1 MRKEFVCCII
11 EHTIKRSSVREESII
26 PAFSCC
32 VCVCLFMLRGMIWR
46 FGAPWMKVDLFK
58 KSVSYACPWSRGRY
72 NHSWDKT
79 NEGLSSSWR
88 ITRQFNAAR
97 LDYWYWLMDDFNTNR
112 YVYDFI
118 WIYARR
124 NARLA
129 DAVAGWS
136 CKLLQA
142 MNCLLPLHT
151 YCTKSIQYQP
161 VTNLLQHYFTW
172 TEIQI
177 DTFKTSET
185 GKWNFYMLQE
195 SRVAQYCS
203 STLQQNRMEAS
214 ILLNFPHAMTRSKQ
228 GNAIRSERRCLVAF
242 CNKIHHV

>member
-185 GKWNFYMLQE
+185 GKWNFYA
-195 SRVAQYCS
+195 SRVKSRAVLFIYIAAESNGSFDIVELPACDDKEQARKCDS
-203 STLQQNRMEAS
+203 FWTSLPRR
-214 ILLNFPHAMTRSKQ
+214 LL
-228 GNAIRSERRCLVAF
+228 
-242 CNKIHHV
+242 